1 MKVLGISGWSG
12 CGKTTLIVALIPR
25 LRTRG
30 LTVSTLKHAHH
41 DVDLDSPG
49 KDTWRHREA
58 GAQEVILATGR
69 RWVLLHELRQEA
81 EPTVADLLRNLHT
94 LKGAAAGIG
103 AFGLMELAR
112 VAETELRAGA
122 AVNPEWIDDLSIAVE
137 EVSAFIAERIEDI
150 AA

>member
-1 MKVLGISGWSG
+1 MQDNRKVKEVAEAAASGQNRGPIDLDHLSRQTLGD
-12 CGKTTLIVALIPR
+12 
-25 LRTRG
+25 RG
-30 LTVSTLKHAHH
+30 LETEVLRLFDEMSHTYYHRLEEST
-41 DVDLDSPG
+41 
-49 KDTWRHREA
+49 
-58 GAQEVILATGR
+58 
-69 RWVLLHELRQEA
+69 
-81 EPTVADLLRNLHT
+81 TVADLLRNLHT

-122 AVNPEWIDDLSIAVE
+122 AVNPEWIDDLSMAVE